1 MIVCG
6 CCLPSGK
13 HWCLSPIERGG
24 AVRPMCRACRLLPL
38 LQQTAVAQYSQGLC
52 SYKGHGTQSR
62 ERHLCLHGLRP
73 CTAPMSAR
81 WWYCSWLS
89 MVDDFLLAIAGE
101 VHCRLYGVWCSRV
114 NVLRRAGG
122 CGASHSHVLYS
133 FISHKPKPS
142 VSKTYT
148 QYYIIYSTGTAP
160 GSMVRRSRRDAAAT
174 LMGKIPEGRLAKR
187 RDLRA

>member
-1 MIVCG
+1 MAKGPCSDR
-6 CCLPSGK
+6 LRL
-13 HWCLSPIERGG
+13 LSSFGQALVLESRRGG

-52 SYKGHGTQSR
+52 SHKGHGTQSR
-62 ERHLCLHGLRP
+62 ERNLCLHGLRP
-73 CTAPMSAR
+73 CTALMSAR

-133 FISHKPKPS
+133 FISHKPKPFQNI
-142 VSKTYT
+142 YT
-148 QYYIIYSTGTAP
+148 VLYYI
-160 GSMVRRSRRDAAAT
+160 
-174 LMGKIPEGRLAKR
+174 
-187 RDLRA
+187 

>member
-1 MIVCG
+1 MHVQMCVYG
-6 CCLPSGK
+6 LSCCPSG
-13 HWCLSPIERGG
+13 HDID
-24 AVRPMCRACRLLPL
+24 
-38 LQQTAVAQYSQGLC
+38 TARYYYYYGPVLG
-52 SYKGHGTQSR
+52 
-62 ERHLCLHGLRP
+62 
-73 CTAPMSAR
+73 
-81 WWYCSWLS
+81 LS
-89 MVDDFLLAIAGE
+89 MLMVFCWQFAGE

>member
-13 HWCLSPIERGG
+13 HWCLSPTERERGG

-52 SYKGHGTQSR
+52 SHKGHGTQSR

-73 CTAPMSAR
+73 CTALMSAR

-89 MVDDFLLAIAGE
+89 MVDEFLLGN
-101 VHCRLYGVWCSRV
+101 CRGSSLPS
-114 NVLRRAGG
+114 LRCVVQPCECAQKSWRMW
-122 CGASHSHVLYS
+122 SITFTRTV
-133 FISHKPKPS
+133 FIH
-142 VSKTYT
+142 
-148 QYYIIYSTGTAP
+148 
-160 GSMVRRSRRDAAAT
+160 
-174 LMGKIPEGRLAKR
+174 
-187 RDLRA
+187 